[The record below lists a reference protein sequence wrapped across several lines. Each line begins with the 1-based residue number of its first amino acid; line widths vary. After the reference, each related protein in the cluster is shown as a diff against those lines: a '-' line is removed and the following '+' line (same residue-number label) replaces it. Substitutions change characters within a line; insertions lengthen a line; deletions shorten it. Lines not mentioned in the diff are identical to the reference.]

1 MLNVQVYSMQRK
13 ASQGFVVVLMLCYCM
28 QAQGQINTEKLRRS
42 DSLRGAFFS
51 SGLSFGLV
59 RGNSEFVSLSGDVRG
74 DYVGARSRHF
84 MVFSYAFKEA
94 AAGKIANK
102 GFLHG
107 RTIWQTGAALAIEGF
122 AQAEFDEFLSLKN
135 RDLLGAGIRWRAL
148 SINSANNAERLR
160 VHLGIGAMYEHE
172 EYDTSPTDVRLDHLR
187 STNYLTLQWT
197 PSDVATVT
205 WVSYAQPLFE
215 NPEDLRL
222 TAETSVE
229 WRIAS
234 SLSFS
239 VSMSWRYHSR
249 PMTDVKRYDLEI
261 TNGIRFAVP

>member
-1 MLNVQVYSMQRK
+1 MQWK
-13 ASQGFVVVLMLCYCM
+13 ASQGFVVVLMLCFFVE
-28 QAQGQINTEKLRRS
+28 AQGQINTEKLRRS

-74 DYVGARSRHF
+74 DYICASSRHF
-84 MVFSYAFKEA
+84 LISSYAFKEA
-94 AAGKIANK
+94 GKGKIANK

-107 RTIWQTGAALAIEGF
+107 RTIWQTGASLALEGF

-135 RDLLGAGIRWRAL
+135 RDLLGGGVRWRAL
-148 SINSANNAERLR
+148 SIDSDEAAARLR
-160 VHLGIGAMYEHE
+160 IHLGIGAMYEHE
-172 EYDTSPTDVRLDHLR
+172 EYDTSPADIRLDRLR

-197 PSDVATVT
+197 PSEVATVT

-234 SLSFS
+234 TLSFS